1 MKSIK
6 DAMEMLFSAQSR
18 AILHSLTH
26 QPSPHDLACDESNMF
41 EPTISSAFSLL
52 HDLIVR
58 NTPDLYEFEWD
69 LICRSLEASSFTL
82 HCLPGSIGRAKS
94 QLVLSLEDMHFHDAI
109 ISSFELSKKVAGL
122 SDIQIIAIRWV
133 AQLYF
138 VAKGHGD
145 PFRFPGIESK
155 VKQRDVG

>member
-1 MKSIK
+1 MKSIM
-6 DAMEMLFSAQSR
+6 DAMDVLFSAQSR

-26 QPSPHDLACDESNMF
+26 PPGPRDAECDQHDRF
-41 EPTISSAFSLL
+41 EPTIGSAFNLL
-52 HDLIVR
+52 HELVVR

-69 LICRSLEASSFTL
+69 LICRALEASSFAL
-82 HCLPGSIGRAKS
+82 HCLPMSIGRTKS
-94 QLVLSLEDMHFHDAI
+94 QLVLSLEDLHVHDQV

-122 SDIQIIAIRWV
+122 ADIQIIAIRWV

-138 VAKGHGD
+138 VAKGHGE